1 MLDSGLSE
9 RALFFLF
16 FFAFGRFELPWTVT
30 KTDMLQRSYQAN
42 LVLTLELPRRVMI
55 HPINSRWWSYNEQQ
69 SIPKS
74 LSVVLSWGLEK
85 CRVEKQKIK
94 SEGSESN
101 SKCFA
106 FRHSSKQWKRFSL
119 RKKVL
124 KPAQSSFFLLIFFL
138 DCFYP
143 PVFFFFVLG
152 KRKTEKA
159 IPMLGW
165 RKQHRELRCE
175 EIFPCLLWWTSPS
188 SCCSE
193 LRKSSSCGWGKGTG
207 LVGESLTGFFPTTG
221 CAPHVSL
228 LHAVHLAA
236 LLRLP
241 TGFPGSGCRFRGWC
255 Y

>member
-74 LSVVLSWGLEK
+74 LSVVLSWCLEK

-124 KPAQSSFFLLIFFL
+124 KPAQSSFFLLIFFWIV
-138 DCFYP
+138 FTHQ
-143 PVFFFFVLG
+143 FFFSLYLENVKQRRQSLCWAEG
-152 KRKTEKA
+152 SSTE
-159 IPMLGW
+159 
-165 RKQHRELRCE
+165 
-175 EIFPCLLWWTSPS
+175 S
-188 SCCSE
+188 SAVK
-193 LRKSSSCGWGKGTG
+193 KSS
-207 LVGESLTGFFPTTG
+207 P
-221 CAPHVSL
+221 VSSGGRV
-228 LHAVHLAA
+228 HPAVALSSGRAHLADE
-236 LLRLP
+236 
-241 TGFPGSGCRFRGWC
+241 GRGPD
-255 Y
+255 

>member
-1 MLDSGLSE
+1 MQDSGLSE
-9 RALFFLF
+9 QAAFFF
-16 FFAFGRFELPWTVT
+16 VFFAFGRFELPWTVT
-30 KTDMLQRSYQAN
+30 RKTDMLQRSYQAN
-42 LVLTLELPRRVMI
+42 LVLTLELPKRVMI
-55 HPINSRWWSYNEQQ
+55 HPINRRWWSYNEQQ

-85 CRVEKQKIK
+85 CRVRKQKIK

-106 FRHSSKQWKRFSL
+106 FRHSSKKWKCFSL

-124 KPAQSSFFLLIFFL
+124 KPAQSSFFLLIFFFFFF

-143 PVFFFFVLG
+143 PVFFFLFVLG

-175 EIFPCLLWWTSPS
+175 EITPCLLWWTSPS
-188 SCCSE
+188 SCRSQ
-193 LRKSSSCGWGKGTG
+193 LRKSSSRGCGKGTR
-207 LVGESLTGFFPTTG
+207 LVGESLTGFFPATG

-241 TGFPGSGCRFRGWC
+241 TGFPW
-255 Y
+255 